1 MKTIIIK
8 EYLKSFAYLFATAI
22 LLLMVMS
29 CSARKKS
36 KSTTEEVVKIENSD
50 NSTLTK
56 KEEANSEVKTITK
69 VDEKTKTVKKEINL
83 KPIDP
88 TKPSSA
94 TTPDGKKY
102 DLNNAEVN
110 ITETED
116 DSNRNLWN
124 SQNSQNYN
132 LSESLF
138 KANLQATTA
147 AKNKTDVSNTE
158 RKARTIFDF
167 WWLWLIAAGILIWVF
182 KAPIIHWFLT
192 RKKA

>member
-1 MKTIIIK
+1 MKSIIIK

-138 KANLQATTA
+138 KAKLQATTA

>member
-1 MKTIIIK
+1 MKSIIIK